1 MFAWGQLIWRS
12 SRIQETVHSCSP
24 TAPRGT
30 CIPKTAA
37 CMEVLPWLGL
47 DTLAYLYTSSAGN
60 PSPEHLEDSTSMNKR
75 PGETIYIY
83 ILYDDGI
90 YISKIKQLQR
100 RKTKW
105 TGWRFFT
112 RQIARFTWRSWPT
125 LEIWSEKGMIWI
137 DFPSF
142 QKLQTNLKT
151 GKQDPINKSLVG
163 IWERQLQ

>member
-12 SRIQETVHSCSP
+12 SRIEETVHSCSP
-24 TAPRGT
+24 TAPGAPASRRLL
-30 CIPKTAA
+30 PA
-37 CMEVLPWLGL
+37 MEVLPWLGL

-60 PSPEHLEDSTSMNKR
+60 PSPEHLEDSTSINKR
-75 PGETIYIY
+75 PGKRYIYIY
-83 ILYDDGI
+83 INMMMGYIGRQSNSFKDGKLNEQGGDF
-90 YISKIKQLQR
+90 SHS
-100 RKTKW
+100 
-105 TGWRFFT
+105 F
-112 RQIARFTWRSWPT
+112 ARFTWRSWPT

-142 QKLQTNLKT
+142 QKLQTDLKT